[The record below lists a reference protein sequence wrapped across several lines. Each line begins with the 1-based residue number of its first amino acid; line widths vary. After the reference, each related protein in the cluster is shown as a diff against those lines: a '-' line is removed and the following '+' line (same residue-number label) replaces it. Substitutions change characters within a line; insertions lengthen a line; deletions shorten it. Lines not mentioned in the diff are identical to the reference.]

1 MAEALHFNRA
11 LGIDIGSTTV
21 KVSLTCGGQIVF
33 ERYERHLSHIQDKT
47 IELLEQA
54 SDLLA
59 AAPFT
64 VALSGSAGLG
74 LSEISGLPFVQEV
87 YATGEIVKQLEPDT
101 GAVIE
106 LGGEDAKVIFFAG
119 GTDAR
124 MNGSCAG
131 GTGAFIDQMAALLDM
146 TIPELDEA
154 SFRAERIYPIASRCG
169 VFAKT
174 DVQALFNQGA
184 GKEDVAASIYQA
196 VVNQTIVGLAQGRQ
210 LQGKLLFLGGPLYY
224 CAGLRRRFRETLQR
238 DETDCI
244 CPDYALFAV
253 ARGAAYLS
261 RNLEPYT
268 YDRLIE
274 SIRRTDEKSH
284 YERGFVEPLF
294 TDAEEYRNFRER
306 HEQDNVVERSIED
319 YTGRAWLGIDSGST
333 TTKLVLISEDQE
345 LLYSYYC
352 VNRGSPVEI
361 VLEQLREIRRLCGD
375 RIEICGAAST
385 GYGEALMQHAFHTD
399 AGVVETMAHYTAA
412 RFFQP
417 EVDFILDIGGQDIKC
432 FYIKNGAID
441 SIMLNEACSSGCG
454 SFLETFA
461 HAMGYEADEFAR
473 LGIKAKAPVDL
484 GSRCTVFMNSSIKQ
498 AQREGASLADIA
510 AGLSISVV
518 KNALYKVIRAGSPD
532 ELGEHIVVQGG
543 TLLND
548 AVLRALELELG
559 RDVIRPEIA
568 GLMGAFG
575 AALVARQFGSSNLLS
590 EAELAEFRHESSVRI
605 CRGCTNHCTLTVNRF
620 ADGGRYISGNQC
632 QKPLGLDA
640 CEELPN
646 LYHWK
651 RERLLALA
659 AGSGAGTGAGMDAGA
674 DAKRLRPK
682 RSGKQEGELAVT
694 TDRALGR
701 MSEQMPEQR
710 PGRMAEQRRES
721 PRGRIGLPTTLSTYE
736 LAPLWQALFTELGYE
751 VVFSPLSTRRI
762 YEQGQLSIPS
772 DTICYPAKV
781 MHGHIELLLEQGL
794 ELLFYPSLTYNVDE
808 GGSSNHFNCPVVAY
822 YGEVLQGNLDALK
835 SVKFLYPYLNIN
847 SAGQLTRTL
856 YQALREVDPTIAR
869 SEVRRAV
876 RAGYAALSAE
886 RAAVRRA
893 GEEAVRYARRHHKRI
908 MILAG
913 RPYHVDPEIC
923 HGIDRLASALG
934 FVIVTEDSVA
944 HLAELPQLQILNQ
957 WTYHSRLYQAAQFAC
972 DNADVELVQL
982 VSFGCGID
990 AITSDEVKRI
1000 LESRGKLYTQ
1010 IKIDDINN
1018 LGAVRIRLRSLLG
1031 ALEAKDAA
1039 ACRQQRDGDGRSG
1052 QGEKLKDADTS
1063 RKQRAGE
1070 LKRTLPTASSWR

>member
-21 KVSLTCGGQIVF
+21 KVSLTCGERIVF
-33 ERYERHLSHIQDKT
+33 ERYERHLSHVQDKT
-47 IELLEQA
+47 IELLQQA
-54 SDLLA
+54 EDLLA
-59 AAPFT
+59 EAPFT

-87 YATGEIVKQLEPDT
+87 YATGEIVKQLEPDI
-101 GAVIE
+101 GAVVE

-119 GTDAR
+119 GIDAR

-184 GKEDVAASIYQA
+184 SKEDVAASIYQA

-224 CAGLRRRFRETLQR
+224 CAGLRQRFRETLQR

-253 ARGAAYLS
+253 ARGAAYLG

-294 TDAEEYRNFRER
+294 KDAQEYESFSER
-306 HEQDNVVERSIED
+306 HELDNVVERSIED
-319 YTGRAWLGIDSGST
+319 YSGRAWLGIDSGST

-361 VLEQLREIRRLCGD
+361 VLEQLREIRRLCSD

-399 AGVVETMAHYTAA
+399 AGVVETIAHYTAA
-412 RFFQP
+412 QFFQP

-454 SFLETFA
+454 SFLETYA
-461 HAMGYEADEFAR
+461 HAMGYEVDEFAR

-518 KNALYKVIRAGSPD
+518 KNALYKVIRTGSPD

-559 RDVIRPEIA
+559 RNVIRPEIA

-575 AALVARQFGSSNLLS
+575 AALFAGQFESSNLLS
-590 EAELAEFRHESSVRI
+590 EAELAAFKHESSVRI
-605 CRGCTNHCTLTVNRF
+605 CRGCTNHCTLTINRF

-632 QKPLGLDA
+632 QKPLGLDDY
-640 CEELPN
+640 EELPN

-659 AGSGAGTGAGMDAGA
+659 AGPGAGTDV
-674 DAKRLRPK
+674 KRLRQK
-682 RSGKQEGELAVT
+682 RSDEREDKPVVATG
-694 TDRALGR
+694 
-701 MSEQMPEQR
+701 QM
-710 PGRMAEQRRES
+710 RES

-736 LAPLWQALFTELGYE
+736 LAPLWQTLFTELGYE
-751 VVFSPLSTRRI
+751 VVFSPLSTRSI

-772 DTICYPAKV
+772 DTICYPAKI

-822 YGEVLQGNLDALK
+822 YGEVLQGNMDALK
-835 SVKFLYPYLNIN
+835 SVKFFYPYLNVN
-847 SAGQLTRTL
+847 STRQLTNTL
-856 YQALREVDPTIAR
+856 YRALLEIDPTITR
-869 SEVRRAV
+869 REVRRAV
-876 RAGYAALSAE
+876 EAGYAALAAE
-886 RAAVRRA
+886 WAAVRQA

-923 HGIDRLASALG
+923 HGIDKLASALG
-934 FVIVTEDSVA
+934 FVVVTEDSVA
-944 HLAELPQLQILNQ
+944 HLAELPQLRVLNQ
-957 WTYHSRLYQAAQFAC
+957 WTYHSRLYRAAQFAC
-972 DNADVELVQL
+972 ENADVELVQL

-1000 LESRGKLYTQ
+1000 LESQGKLYTQ

-1031 ALEAKDAA
+1031 ALEAKDAV
-1039 ACRQQRDGDGRSG
+1039 ACRRQAE
-1052 QGEKLKDADTS
+1052 GESSCGPGGEQKDVGSSQKRRTGES
-1063 RKQRAGE
+1063 KRKM
-1070 LKRTLPTASSWR
+1070 PTASIL